1 MKIIKLLSLICLSVT
16 VAVFT
21 ANNAYSLTNKKIDA
35 DIGTKRIPQGTILEL
50 KLIDPISSASMAL
63 GDEFSLMTMQ
73 DTIIDKNIIIPAGS
87 VIRGAIQKVN
97 SRRMLSKGA
106 SIYLDF
112 DHVVSPTGKQVPL
125 AVGIC
130 YSPNITIDGGI
141 GNGQNYGTAI
151 KKNAQ
156 ITANIVKTSTKW
168 GWETGE
174 NVLEG
179 YPKYV
184 LTPLAAMASAP
195 VAGIYFLG
203 GAVVDL
209 FRKGDDI
216 SLNQGDTIKV
226 MLLKP
231 LDMPIN

>member
-1 MKIIKLLSLICLSVT
+1 MKTVKILSLICLSIII
-16 VAVFT
+16 T
-21 ANNAYSLTNKKIDA
+21 AFNSNSAYSFTNKKIDA
-35 DIGTKRIPQGTILEL
+35 DIGTKRIPQGTVLEL
-50 KLIDPISSASMAL
+50 KLIDPINTSNMAL

-73 DTIIDKNIIIPAGS
+73 DTIVDKHIIIPAGS

-97 SRRMLSKGA
+97 PRQMLSKGA

-125 AVGIC
+125 NVGIC
-130 YSPNITIDGGI
+130 YTPTITIDGGI
-141 GNGQNYGTAI
+141 GTGQNYGTAI

-156 ITANIVKTSTKW
+156 TTANIVKVSTKW

-174 NVLEG
+174 SVLEG

-184 LTPLAAMASAP
+184 LAPLTAAFSAP

-203 GAVVDL
+203 DAIVDL
-209 FRKGDDI
+209 FKKGDDV